1 MRRLLLLMTAI
12 FLFLPAS
19 QAQAENNWYVT
30 LYGGQGADSDL
41 GDMFSFQ
48 ADFENVYLLALAV
61 ERGLYTYSDKFRFEV
76 EGIVVK
82 YFGRQENA
90 EFDALITARW
100 LYFPWNDY
108 LNTTFAV
115 GDGISVATEVPDFEE
130 ETHNGNATQV
140 LNYLMFEL
148 TFGLPQLPRWSF
160 ITRIHHRS
168 GMFGLFDGVHG
179 AFNSLCFGLRYQ
191 L

>member
-1 MRRLLLLMTAI
+1 MRQFVLSLTVLALILSAR
-12 FLFLPAS
+12 PA
-19 QAQAENNWYVT
+19 AAENKWYLT

-41 GDMFSFQ
+41 GEMLTFQ
-48 ADFENVYLLALAV
+48 ADFKNVYLLALAV
-61 ERGLYTYSDKFRFEV
+61 ERGLYTYKDKLRFEV

-90 EFDALITARW
+90 EFDALVIARW
-100 LYFPWNDY
+100 LDFPWNNH
-108 LNTTFAV
+108 LQTTFAV
-115 GDGISVATEVPDFEE
+115 GDGLSVATEVPEFEKE
-130 ETHNGNATQV
+130 RRNGNTAQV

-148 TFGLPQLPRWSF
+148 TFGLPQLPRWSL

-179 AFNSLCFGLRYQ
+179 AFNSLCFGLRYE